1 MANITTIFL
10 QYLNPR
16 KFTFWM
22 IFLVI
27 LLIIG
32 AYFVYS
38 KNYDQIMN
46 GKKNSDVVNA
56 DSGDDIQ
63 ILFFTVDWCPHCKNA
78 KTPWNNF
85 KKGYHNKRLGNKL
98 ITCREFNV
106 TEKDSNDDTYQ
117 DYMVAKNMQ
126 DRYGVEGYPTI
137 KMVRGNQVID
147 FDAKITT
154 YSLEKFV
161 ENML

>member
-1 MANITTIFL
+1 MAHITTVIM

-22 IFLVI
+22 IFLVV

-32 AYFVYS
+32 AYYVYS
-38 KNYDQIMN
+38 KNYGKIMN
-46 GKKNSDVVNA
+46 GKMNKDVPNA
-56 DSGDDIQ
+56 NTGDDIQ

-85 KKGYHNKRLGNKL
+85 KTGYHNKRFGEKL
-98 ITCREFNV
+98 ITCRELNV
-106 TEKDSNDDTYQ
+106 TEKNSGDAGYQ